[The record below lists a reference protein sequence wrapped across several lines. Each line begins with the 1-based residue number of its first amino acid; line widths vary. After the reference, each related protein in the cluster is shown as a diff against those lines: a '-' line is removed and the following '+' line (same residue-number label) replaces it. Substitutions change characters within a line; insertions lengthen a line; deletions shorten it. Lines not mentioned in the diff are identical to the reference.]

1 MTPLSSYEALL
12 PGTLT
17 PPQRSERSRCRSR
30 FLRRLDK
37 GAYRLTP
44 ACELPSEVPCRNL
57 SGPRTSLSSYSVFKD
72 RQSSITC
79 GLCNPADP
87 IYYGQ
92 GSFPLKER
100 SCLQVGTLFLAE
112 EAICT
117 IRFLQDPQPFA
128 EPHLRFIS
136 VRLVPC
142 STSRRM
148 SLQYTCLQ

>member
-44 ACELPSEVPCRNL
+44 ACELPSELPRRNL
-57 SGPRTSLSSYSVFKD
+57 SRPENKLSSYSVFKV
-72 RQSSITC
+72 RQGSTVC

-92 GSFPLKER
+92 GSFPSR
-100 SCLQVGTLFLAE
+100 RVRRPQVETSFLAE
-112 EAICT
+112 ETICT
-117 IRFLQDPQPFA
+117 IRVLQDPQPFA

-148 SLQYTCLQ
+148 SLQ